1 MAKSIYVCGME
12 KKKTMMV
19 NVELIAEVIEH
30 LKELQERQQLD
41 VDLDWRSPTSEIR
54 TLEDYLGFA
63 EDYYSTS
70 YLLRELMKLKNSNA
84 TEQ

>member
-1 MAKSIYVCGME
+1 MAKSNYVCGME
-12 KKKTMMV
+12 NKKQMLVAVDIINDT
-19 NVELIAEVIEH
+19 IEKV
-30 LKELQERQQLD
+30 KELQERQQSD
-41 VDLDWRSPTSEIR
+41 VDLDWRIPTSEIH

-84 TEQ
+84 TE

>member
-30 LKELQERQQLD
+30 LKELQ
-41 VDLDWRSPTSEIR
+41 
-54 TLEDYLGFA
+54 
-63 EDYYSTS
+63 
-70 YLLRELMKLKNSNA
+70 
-84 TEQ
+84 

>member
-1 MAKSIYVCGME
+1 MVKSIYVCGME
-12 KKKTMMV
+12 KKKQMLV
-19 NVELIAEVIEH
+19 DVDVINDTIKK

-41 VDLDWRSPTSEIR
+41 VDLDWRSPTSEIH

-70 YLLRELMKLKNSNA
+70 YLLRELMKLKNSNGK
-84 TEQ
+84 E